1 MQANSGLYK
10 LAQAYTGLGDIY
22 RPAQV
27 YAGVESIYAGRP
39 LRNTVFYQLVC
50 GQIQYKGTNRVHRAP
65 LPQSTADESMGTSN
79 EEILGYRGD
88 TTMYEVYRTLTIG
101 FRRHQAIFNRGI
113 HH

>member
-27 YAGVESIYAGRP
+27 YAGVESIYMQASRFGT
-39 LRNTVFYQLVC
+39 LSYQLVC

-79 EEILGYRGD
+79 EGIMGYRG
-88 TTMYEVYRTLTIG
+88 
-101 FRRHQAIFNRGI
+101 
-113 HH
+113 